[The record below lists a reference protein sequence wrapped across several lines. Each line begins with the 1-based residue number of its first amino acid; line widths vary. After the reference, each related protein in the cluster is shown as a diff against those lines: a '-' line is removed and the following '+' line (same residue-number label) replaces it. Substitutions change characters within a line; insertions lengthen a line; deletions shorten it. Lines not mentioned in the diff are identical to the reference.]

1 MPPQRSQISCP
12 RCRQPI
18 LAQVEQLFDVTADP
32 GAKQRLLGG
41 VSNFAHCPHCDYSG
55 ALATPIVYHDAEKE
69 LLLTFF
75 PGVLAVP
82 VNEQEKLIG
91 PLINQV
97 VNRLALEKRK
107 AYLLRPQSFLTY
119 QSLIERILGA
129 DGITP
134 AMIQAQQQRVTL
146 IERLLSA
153 SSAEARKQLI
163 QQEASLLDAEFFS
176 LFGRLLEGAAAS
188 GQEQVAQQM
197 DALQK
202 QLLTESEYG
211 RQMQS
216 RVNEIQEAVKTLQAA
231 GKELTREKL
240 LDILIEAPGEARLS
254 ALASL
259 TRPGLDYLFFQS
271 LSERIETKTSDER
284 KKLEALREK
293 LLTITRQ
300 IDQRVE
306 EEFKRAGELL
316 GALLAAQNIQKAT
329 LERLNEISEAFVQVL
344 NRALQEA
351 THQRPTGKKD
361 NAQLEKLQ
369 QIAAVLQQTSAP
381 PPEYDLL
388 EKLLDAPNDT
398 ALDKMLEK
406 HKDEITP
413 EFASFIGGVLAQSEE
428 QGDAKSNK
436 EQTQIIEKLNLIY
449 RAVLKFSMKKSLG

>member
-1 MPPQRSQISCP
+1 MPPQRSRISCP

-41 VSNFAHCPHCDYSG
+41 VSNFAHCPHCGYSG

-75 PGVLAVP
+75 PGELSVP

-97 VNRLALEKRK
+97 ANRLSPERRK
-107 AYLLRPQSFLTY
+107 AYLLRPQSFLTH
-119 QSLIERILGA
+119 QSLIERILGV

-146 IERLLSA
+146 IERLLTA
-153 SSAEARKQLI
+153 SSVEARKQLI

-176 LFGRLLEGAAAS
+176 LFGRLMEGAAAS

-202 QLLTESEYG
+202 QLLVESEYG
-211 RQMQS
+211 RQLQS
-216 RVNEIQEAVKTLQAA
+216 QVNEIQEAVKTLQAA

-271 LSERIETKTSDER
+271 LSERIETKTGDER

-316 GALLAAQNIQKAT
+316 SALLAAQDIQKAT

-344 NRALQEA
+344 NHALQEA
-351 THQRPTGKKD
+351 TQKKD

-369 QIAAVLQQTSAP
+369 QIAAVLQQVSAP
-381 PPEYDLL
+381 PHEYELL
-388 EKLLDAPNDT
+388 EKLLDAPDDT
-398 ALDKMLEK
+398 ALNKMLEE

-428 QGDAKSNK
+428 QGEDKSKK
-436 EQTQIIEKLNLIY
+436 EQAQILEKLNLIY
-449 RAVLKFSMKKSLG
+449 RAVLKFSMKKSLRLH